1 MNNLSQSPSEVSQGK
16 IPSTT
21 RYDISQQ
28 QFTKIDSERTRK
40 ETEKRLAESEQKF
53 GRDGERIAELRNAG
67 KEARLACI
75 PLDLTQFEKETDKNN
90 FRAGFVEN
98 GNRIIMGNIDKFSP
112 EQLEAFGKNDYE
124 SGVYLSEIPDI
135 IKSNPSYTQGYI
147 IASIMNGSKGKKGR

>member
-1 MNNLSQSPSEVSQGK
+1 LK
-16 IPSTT
+16 
-21 RYDISQQ
+21 
-28 QFTKIDSERTRK
+28 
-40 ETEKRLAESEQKF
+40 
-53 GRDGERIAELRNAG
+53 
-67 KEARLACI
+67 
-75 PLDLTQFEKETDKNN
+75 QFEKETEKNN